1 MHTRA
6 RFGSDRTYVVQLIT
20 TTTTIDR
27 CGGWN
32 TCVPITFFF
41 ESVHAFNNS
50 IQARRKG
57 IGNSDRLGKY
67 GEKETQDLILSSFLF
82 ERERIDEKARAINS
96 NEFFLFCRCSR
107 RMPRKS
113 RLIAKNRSVTMQMIR
128 LEPRSRNS
136 EDKFVNEKKRE
147 RGSTRLSRRDET
159 RDRVETWHG

>member
-41 ESVHAFNNS
+41 ESVHTFNNS

-57 IGNSDRLGKY
+57 IANSDRLGKY
-67 GEKETQDLILSSFLF
+67 GREKETQDLILSSLLF

-96 NEFFLFCRCSR
+96 NGFFFFYRCSEADASKVTVDR
-107 RMPRKS
+107 E
-113 RLIAKNRSVTMQMIR
+113 NRHDANDPFGT
-128 LEPRSRNS
+128 P
-136 EDKFVNEKKRE
+136 F
-147 RGSTRLSRRDET
+147 
-159 RDRVETWHG
+159 